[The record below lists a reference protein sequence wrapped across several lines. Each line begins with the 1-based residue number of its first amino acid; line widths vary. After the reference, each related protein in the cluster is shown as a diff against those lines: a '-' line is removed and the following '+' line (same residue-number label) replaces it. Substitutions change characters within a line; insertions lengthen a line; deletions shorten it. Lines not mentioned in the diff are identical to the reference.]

1 MVSVWGC
8 SCAPQLRQAANPKA
22 TQLLIAVLQA
32 GEGCIIALYH
42 SLIPAKQEAC
52 MSSNKQSQS
61 PKPLAQSNRARCL
74 RLADFDLRF
83 NPAHIVEDSFSSL
96 L

>member
-1 MVSVWGC
+1 MY
-8 SCAPQLRQAANPKA
+8 PKA

-32 GEGCIIALYH
+32 GKGCTIALYH

-61 PKPLAQSNRARCL
+61 PQLGPKPLAQSNRARCL
-74 RLADFDLRF
+74 RLGDFDLGF